1 MKSDLTLDEMLKS
14 VFSLIIDDA
23 GGRPRRSATPVADPA
38 LWRALENQRTG
49 ADGQSGN
56 RSHIP
61 LAAHPSGRS

>member
-14 VFSLIIDDA
+14 VFSLIVDDA
-23 GGRPRRSATPVADPA
+23 GVKPRRSGKPVADPA

-49 ADGQSGN
+49 SDGQSGN

-61 LAAHPSGRS
+61 LAAHPSDRN